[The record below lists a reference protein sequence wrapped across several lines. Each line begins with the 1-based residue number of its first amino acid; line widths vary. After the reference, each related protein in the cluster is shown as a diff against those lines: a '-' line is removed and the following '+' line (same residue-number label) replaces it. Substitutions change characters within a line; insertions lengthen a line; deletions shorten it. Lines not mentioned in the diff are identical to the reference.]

1 MEAKKIQIIGGELL
15 TPDIPTIPFIA
26 GDGIGPEIWQA
37 AKKVFDEAVK
47 KAYAGER
54 QVNWL
59 PLLAG
64 ENAYRKTGK
73 WLPDETVEALRK
85 YLVAIKGP
93 LTTPVGHG
101 HRSINVTLRQELDLF
116 ACFRPVRYYVGTPSP
131 VREPEKVNIAVF
143 RENTEDIYAGI
154 DFDSGSTAA
163 KELLKLLEKEN
174 LADRVRFP
182 KTSAFAIKPV
192 SSEGTKRLVNAAI
205 TYALEH
211 GKHNVT
217 LVHKG
222 NIMKKTEGNFK
233 KWGYEIAESFGD
245 KVYTM
250 AHYEKSKKE
259 NGEAA
264 AQQQLETAKLNGKV
278 IVKDIIADNFFQQSL
293 LNPAQYDVVA
303 TLNLNGDYISDA
315 LAAQVGGIGISP
327 GANINYQTGQAIFEA
342 THGTAPQFAGLNKL
356 NPTSL
361 ILSGA
366 MMFDYIGWTEAAVLI
381 ESSVSDAIAQH
392 YVTED
397 FAQKI
402 TDAHKLG
409 TSEFADYII
418 SKLKTKT
425 NNLG

>member
-15 TPDIPTIPFIA
+15 TPDVPTIPFIA
-26 GDGIGPEIWQA
+26 GDGIGPEIWGA
-37 AKKVFDEAVK
+37 AKRVFDEAVK
-47 KAYAGER
+47 KAYADKRE
-54 QVNWL
+54 VNWL
-59 PLLAG
+59 PLSAG
-64 ENAYRKTGK
+64 ENAYLKTGE
-73 WLPDETVEALRK
+73 WLPDKTVEALKK

-116 ACFRPVRYYVGTPSP
+116 ACFRPVKYYAGTPSP
-131 VREPEKVNIAVF
+131 VRDPEKVNIAVF

-154 DFDSGSTAA
+154 DFDSGSPAA
-163 KELLKLLEKEN
+163 GELLELLEKEG
-174 LADRVRFP
+174 LASRVRFP
-182 KTSAFAIKPV
+182 KTSAFALKPV

-211 GKHNVT
+211 EKQSVT

-222 NIMKKTEGNFK
+222 NIMKKTEGSFK
-233 KWGYEIAESFGD
+233 KWGYEIAESFGN

-250 AHYEKSKKE
+250 ARYEKTKKE
-259 NGEAA
+259 DGEEAA
-264 AQQQLETAKLNGKV
+264 QKQLKTAKQNGKV

-293 LNPAQYDVVA
+293 LNPEQFDVVA

-366 MMFDYIGWTEAAVLI
+366 MMFDYIGWKEAAELI
-381 ESSVSDAIAQH
+381 EQAVAFAISHH

-402 TDAHKLG
+402 PGAHELG

-418 SKLKTKT
+418 SKIETKSYNT
-425 NNLG
+425 N